1 MTNNEFLFQLRADLS
16 QFQQSMRQAAQIA
29 GQAAKTISQQLNST
43 AGSFGNL
50 NSQVQSSKVILNQYG
65 QVLKNVG
72 VSAQQTAAQTNTS
85 MAAINQRVALLRN
98 SMLLLNNQI
107 RAAGGFKAFASQ
119 ANMSLGQV
127 MSMYKQM
134 QSQAQASGVF
144 VSNLAGRYRSSFDGL
159 YDTIKRQVKLFTTWT
174 IVLGGTMAAL
184 RGIHNAIDAMISKSS
199 EFQVQGVL
207 FNAYNR
213 ASAND
218 GSPVNAN
225 TNDLLRASITLAS
238 RWGDEVNDVAQQLSL
253 WTKRTGDFNA
263 AQYMANQTL
272 KFQLATGTQI
282 EDQYRALTALSTQAP
297 DIFGLDKTS
306 KTLQMVT
313 AAAVTAGAGLHQLSK
328 NGDEMGNH
336 LNNSAVILLEAM
348 EKDAAALKSLGYGA
362 SDIIAL
368 NQALIQSF
376 GNVGSGAQEAAEKIG
391 RLAGGIARLGKPGDA
406 AALAKAGIDVT
417 GLTTR
422 KDVLE
427 QISKKW
433 ETLTKAQQDNLAVT
447 LAGNRQYE
455 ALEAI
460 LGGLAE
466 KNRILTSMK
475 KNMNAEDELA
485 LGMQGT
491 YEVQLKKVNAQWEGF
506 IIAVGQGALPVLSS
520 FISYLG
526 NTAMPAM
533 SAIAVKIGIMG
544 DAMANFAN
552 MLKDAATL
560 NIPDI
565 AARMPNIQADIR
577 ARDTFD
583 VYNQTPHNRR
593 YLINMIDQ
601 YQARQSA
608 LKSGHL
614 TGAMLSEEPIPE
626 SIVNL
631 IQKGGAENLKN
642 FLTIGLSGSNTN
654 LASQGAKLSKEI
666 EDALKRSSM
675 EGTKGAQGSLV
686 APGVGATKTPKAPS
700 AASETTAA
708 LDLLDLKYGDH
719 IQKIKD
725 AGEADDA
732 LARRM
737 DHLIEVYGATSSNVA
752 AANMAHAK
760 KIVNDKEEINALKPL
775 ENAYNA
781 VYQADLKKLN
791 STKQGT
797 KAWIDA
803 ARATQDAHGKLSSI
817 REQEQGLTDDIMNQ
831 TTAINENDK
840 KMQTSLDGE
849 KRKLEEMQNKIH
861 EFGKA
866 WADAYDT
873 ASKSVADNQAS
884 IMDSAIAMLNPDK
897 GGGLQ
902 ASLLKNQLEELKAIV
917 EAQKKY
923 ADQQKAIHDAAQA
936 LGQNNPMVQEWIL
949 TSQAAEQAS
958 VAAAQYAKQMA
969 DNDARIK
976 EIQNSPLYK
985 ATGSAFDVLANGIGT
1000 SVSNALFGENRQ
1012 QQQIND
1018 IDSNINALQQ
1028 QKSLEEAIYS
1038 AQATHS
1044 KAQDIA
1050 HKEAMIQIDQEIAAL
1065 NRKKKAEEEQMNH
1078 PNLLKKVA
1086 QDFVKNMVD
1095 DFLKQM
1101 QQKMIQNLFHLT
1113 PDDKATQMV
1122 KDQKAIIEGPDTGSM
1137 KSNTDSLRDTI
1148 ITNSQGL
1155 YQSMVLFN
1163 SGVDKLNT
1171 IAPSFGGAGGA
1182 SVTSKGGFPTL
1193 TSLIGN
1199 GGAGALTGN
1208 LAATGALAGLAAM
1221 AVGGGGS
1228 MPSHIPG
1235 DTTTSGGGAAASKG
1249 AQMSWLQKAFGAV
1262 SAGMTGYGIASG
1274 GGFGNAVM
1282 GGLTGGLG
1290 VLASTGNPALAAGVG
1305 FFDFLSGAFH
1315 HDNPA
1320 LMPDKYNTG
1329 SWGQDN
1335 ANLFGAGFNGEN
1347 PMHANGQSFTMDP
1360 TLAQAT
1366 GGLGLLQYIGKWI
1379 DDNPDKAKDT
1389 LGDLYHIFKGE
1400 NVPVPIPSGKNG
1412 TLNLANGVSM
1422 NWQELYGDAM
1432 QAMSDIQAINGQQN
1446 TQPIVGFTQMGGGS
1460 GFFPYSWNTPGYDI
1474 YNGQNNPTINNI
1486 PAGGTTP
1493 PPTTITPPTNAPP
1506 RRLPP
1511 GVGGGYGGGTVPKIG
1526 MQSQAINVYVSPEIS
1541 LDGRVLARSNQAYSI
1556 RVGYQGYQYLS

>member
-313 AAAVTAGAGLHQLSK
+313 AAAVTAGAGLHQLDK
-328 NGDEMGNH
+328 TGDEMGNH

-391 RLAGGIARLGKPGDA
+391 RLAGGLAGLGRPGTADK
-406 AALAKAGIDVT
+406 LAKAGIDLT
-417 GLTTR
+417 GLTSQ

-752 AANMAHAK
+752 VANMAHAK

-781 VYQADLKKLN
+781 IYQADLKKLN
-791 STKQGT
+791 STKEGT

-803 ARATQDAHGKLSSI
+803 ARATQDAHGKLSGI

-873 ASKSVADNQAS
+873 ASKGVADNQAS
-884 IMDSAIAMLNPDK
+884 IMDSAIATLNPDK

-1044 KAQDIA
+1044 QAQEIA

-1065 NRKKKAEEEQMNH
+1065 NRKKKVEEEAMNH

-1086 QDFVKNMVD
+1086 QDFVKNLVD

-1101 QQKMIQNLFHLT
+1101 ETKTIQNLFHLT
-1113 PDDKATQMV
+1113 PDAKAEQLV
-1122 KDQKAIIEGPDTGSM
+1122 KDQKSIIETDPGSM
-1137 KSNTDSLRDTI
+1137 KSNSDSMKDTLI
-1148 ITNSQGL
+1148 SNSQSYANTTGL
-1155 YQSMVLFN
+1155 LQRIMQQFADSVQTLQSGTRGIGN
-1163 SGVDKLNT
+1163 
-1171 IAPSFGGAGGA
+1171 P
-1182 SVTSKGGFPTL
+1182 VTSTL
-1193 TSLIGN
+1193 GN
-1199 GGAGALTGN
+1199 TVAAGLEGN
-1208 LAATGALAGLAAM
+1208 LAATGGAGAGMVDLGNGIVVPATALAIRAP
-1221 AVGGGGS
+1221 GGGS
-1228 MPSHIPG
+1228 
-1235 DTTTSGGGAAASKG
+1235 SGS
-1249 AQMSWLQKAFGAV
+1249 QLSFLQKAFGVA
-1262 SAGMTGYGIASG
+1262 SAGLTGYGIASS

-1290 VLASTGNPALAAGVG
+1290 ALAAGANPFIAAGVG
-1305 FFDFLSGAFH
+1305 FLDFLSGAFH

-1422 NWQELYGDAM
+1422 NWQEMYGDAM